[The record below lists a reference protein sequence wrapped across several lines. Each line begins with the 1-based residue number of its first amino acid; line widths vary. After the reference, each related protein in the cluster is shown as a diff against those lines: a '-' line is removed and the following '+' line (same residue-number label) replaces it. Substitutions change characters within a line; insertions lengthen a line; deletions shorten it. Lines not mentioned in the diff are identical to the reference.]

1 MCAIRLI
8 RRTSSS
14 IINDQIIDL
23 KGININPIDRPAYVL
38 YASNNNNYGIEFV
51 FTNDKEEREK
61 YEFNDISIEFGINSG
76 RIYKLI
82 ANKKDINQTDT
93 FHIISES
100 ATDLSTERFKENI
113 KNFIAICNQIIAFA
127 INNPI

>member
-61 YEFNDISIEFGINSG
+61 YEFNDISIEFGVNSG

>member
-38 YASNNNNYGIEFV
+38 YANNNNNYGIEFV

-61 YEFNDISIEFGINSG
+61 YEFNDISIEFGVNSG